1 MSISILILS
10 IKVDLWIEVSI
21 DQYVCDALFSFR
33 FKLRRDEGPHNCC
46 RFIYSPTVIKNLIQF
61 LTDDPAAFAC
71 YIGRERSSFLLTSAT
86 TLIFFF
92 CSLFSIYVRI
102 SFKWSFFS
110 FSLSFSSRSIIECLC
125 FTGTVLEHRARNF
138 WWKKGRPPTRQKQP
152 IIPFFSSC
160 CYNLQ
165 THSHLNHLPEKFAHT
180 FILWLDASCRDPP
193 NAGIGLGPPRLSLLR
208 NRNLESKRGARDV
221 SGCKSIVILAT
232 SLWL

>member
-1 MSISILILS
+1 MSLMSISILILS

-33 FKLRRDEGPHNCC
+33 FKLRRGEGPHNCC

-61 LTDDPAAFAC
+61 LTDDPAAFVC
-71 YIGRERSSFLLTSAT
+71 YIGCERFSFLLISAT

-125 FTGTVLEHRARNF
+125 FTGDCAWAPR
-138 WWKKGRPPTRQKQP
+138 WK
-152 IIPFFSSC
+152 F
-160 CYNLQ
+160 LM
-165 THSHLNHLPEKFAHT
+165 EKREA
-180 FILWLDASCRDPP
+180 PY
-193 NAGIGLGPPRLSLLR
+193 
-208 NRNLESKRGARDV
+208 
-221 SGCKSIVILAT
+221 
-232 SLWL
+232 